1 MILLNAE
8 ISGYVLRLPNSSPMC
23 VFRGSRVKKVLRVIL
38 ISREFDAD
46 TIASSALSCSARV
59 DDALLLPPEALI
71 GYTGL
76 LNSQS
81 VLRHS
86 IDHYLSDFE

>member
-1 MILLNAE
+1 
-8 ISGYVLRLPNSSPMC
+8 MC
-23 VFRGSRVKKVLRVIL
+23 LFRGSRLESIADDIDK
-38 ISREFDAD
+38 FDAD

-59 DDALLLPPEALI
+59 DDALLLPPETFI

-86 IDHYLSDFE
+86 IDHYSSEILN